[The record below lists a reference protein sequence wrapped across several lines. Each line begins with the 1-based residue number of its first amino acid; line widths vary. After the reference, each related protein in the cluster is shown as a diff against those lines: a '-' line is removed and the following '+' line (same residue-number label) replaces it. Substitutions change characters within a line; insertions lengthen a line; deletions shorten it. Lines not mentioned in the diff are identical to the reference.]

1 MTRNSNFILSFSI
14 LQTGESVMSAED
26 NRAIAIVN
34 GSESYETI
42 KEAFGSI
49 FQEIN
54 SIVSSGKLSMNDK
67 EINVDFF
74 LGWDYKFILLMLGL
88 KGALQIMHVLGARY
102 TKRIIG
108 KLRKTILTTLSHPF
122 SRSLGPPHKMFHFQS
137 PSLL

>member
-14 LQTGESVMSAED
+14 LQTGESVMSAKD

-49 FQEIN
+49 LQEIN

-88 KGALQIMHVLGARY
+88 KGAASNYACAWCKVHKKDRWKIEEDY
-102 TKRIIG
+102 
-108 KLRKTILTTLSHPF
+108 SHHIKPPF
-122 SRSLGPPHKMFHFQS
+122 FQVIRPS
-137 PSLL
+137 P